1 MIALLAAAV
10 IGASQDGVSNV
21 RDSGPESQFSTI
33 QDVATMLGHPLYAPD
48 NTARGFALKAIEI
61 VDAPKSS
68 SLPGLETRKAVRM
81 RFVNKSTSTAFDI
94 YQSKTA
100 SSVDLKKHMNWLTN
114 SNLFEAS
121 VSKQDT
127 YAVARRGT
135 NDIAFVGGL
144 VSEPSAQELIKRMV
158 KINPK
163 K

>member
-10 IGASQDGVSNV
+10 IGASQNGVSNV
-21 RDSGPESQFSTI
+21 KDSGPESQFATI
-33 QDVATMLGHPLYAPD
+33 QDVATMVGHGLYAPN
-48 NTARGFALKAIEI
+48 NTARGFALKSIEI
-61 VDAPKSS
+61 VDAPKSAA
-68 SLPGLETRKAVRM
+68 LPGLETRKAVRM

-100 SSVDLKKHMNWLTN
+100 SSIDTKKHMNWLTR

-121 VSKQDT
+121 VSNLDT
-127 YAVARRGT
+127 YAVARRGN

-144 VSEPSAQELIKRMV
+144 VSEPSAQELMKRMV
-158 KINPK
+158 KIDPK